1 MRLIR
6 GFAKSL
12 IPVDGLTLGNFD
24 GVHLGHKHLVA
35 QAAKAGPRCAV
46 VTFHPHASEFFAPD
60 KAPARLY
67 RCRDKIEFLSRE
79 TAAQLVSVLRFN
91 QQLASMSAAAFFDA
105 LWSAYQPTKVV
116 VGGDFRYGKGRE
128 GTIDTL
134 AMHCAERNVEL
145 QVAESLLYDGQR
157 VSSTR
162 VRQAIAA
169 SDFDTAAALLGRPY
183 CIAGKVVYGQA
194 LGRTLG
200 FPTVNLPLPG
210 YTSPLHGVFAVRVH
224 GDGWSRDGVANIGTR
239 PAVGGGHWLL
249 EAHLFDFDQNVY
261 GQRLAVEFVAKL
273 RNEEM
278 FEQLDLMVEQMK
290 LDAAKA
296 QDILS
301 PAS

>member
-6 GFAKSL
+6 GFSKAL

-24 GVHLGHKHLVA
+24 GVHVGHKHLVA
-35 QAAKAGPRCAV
+35 HASAAGPRCAV

-60 KAPARLY
+60 QAPARLY
-67 RCRDKIEFLSRE
+67 RCRDKIEFLRRE
-79 TAAQLVSVLRFN
+79 TATQLVCVLRFN
-91 QQLASMSAAAFFDA
+91 RQLASMSAQAFFEA
-105 LWSAYQPTKVV
+105 LWASFRPSKIV
-116 VGGDFRYGKGRE
+116 VGSDFRYGKGRE
-128 GTIDTL
+128 GTITTL
-134 AMHCAERNVEL
+134 AAHCAQFGVDL
-145 QVAESLLYDGQR
+145 QVAESLLYGGER

-249 EAHLFDFDQNVY
+249 EAHMFDFDRNVY

-278 FEQLDLMVEQMK
+278 FETLDLMVEQMN

-296 QDILS
+296 RDILS
-301 PAS
+301 PVS